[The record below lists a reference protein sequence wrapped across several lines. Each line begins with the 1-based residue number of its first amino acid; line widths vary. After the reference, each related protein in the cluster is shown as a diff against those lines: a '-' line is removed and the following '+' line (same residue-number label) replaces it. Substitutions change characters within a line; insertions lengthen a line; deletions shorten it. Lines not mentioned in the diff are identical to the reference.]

1 MPTAGEAID
10 GTDTTGWRAL
20 RESRPRTGTR
30 SIVGATYV
38 PPSRI
43 YQVRALRAGE
53 RPSGQDE
60 GRPAGRR
67 GAQGPER
74 REGLPAPDQAVDG
87 LVALGLPQVGVD
99 RGGEARGVALYRDVA
114 PLLAVL
120 GRSERGW
127 CGKEWGS
134 TGRHRWFPFY

>member
-67 GAQGPER
+67 GAQGPAR
-74 REGLPAPDQAVDG
+74 RAGLPAPDPDVDG
-87 LVALGLPQVGVD
+87 PVAPGLHHVGVD
-99 RGGEARGVALYRDVA
+99 RGGGARGVDPARDIA
-114 PLLAVL
+114 PLPLVL
-120 GRSERGW
+120 G
-127 CGKEWGS
+127 GS
-134 TGRHRWFPFY
+134 

>member
-60 GRPAGRR
+60 GRTAGMR
-67 GAQGPER
+67 GAQGPDR
-74 REGLPAPDQAVDG
+74 RESLPGPDQSVNG
-87 LVALGLPQVGVD
+87 LVPLGLPPVGLA
-99 RGGEARGVALYRDVA
+99 GERDSV
-114 PLLAVL
+114 V
-120 GRSERGW
+120 E
-127 CGKEWGS
+127 
-134 TGRHRWFPFY
+134 

>member
-43 YQVRALRAGE
+43 YQVRALRAGG
-53 RPSGQDE
+53 RPSGQEE

-74 REGLPAPDQAVDG
+74 RGGLTGPDQAVDG
-87 LVALGLPQVGVD
+87 IVALGMQPVGGGC
-99 RGGEARGVALYRDVA
+99 GGE
-114 PLLAVL
+114 
-120 GRSERGW
+120 GR
-127 CGKEWGS
+127 
-134 TGRHRWFPFY
+134 